1 MPQRI
6 TRAEDFTVFF
16 RVRDRYQNVR
26 LNLLDRGNVIY
37 TARKPRM
44 TPGEMESIRMRKE
57 FLHQGAELKLELEPE
72 QKL

>member
-1 MPQRI
+1 
-6 TRAEDFTVFF
+6 
-16 RVRDRYQNVR
+16 
-26 LNLLDRGNVIY
+26 
-37 TARKPRM
+37 M